1 MRWRFAVWVAV
12 AALGVLL
19 SGCGSTPDPNAE
31 KKPEDG
37 ANPDGT
43 NVIPWP
49 EGQTTTGGTVVYKL
63 EGATNISLA
72 HLLTRPRAELAA
84 QADECATGIA
94 YLEQLHQQGRL
105 PFLLLPDARLPLAVP
120 VLRQA

>member
-1 MRWRFAVWVAV
+1 MRWRFAAWVV
-12 AALGVLL
+12 AALSILL
-19 SGCGSTPDPNAE
+19 SGCGSTTPEPSAE
-31 KKPEDG
+31 RKPEDG
-37 ANPDGT
+37 SNPEA

-63 EGATNISLA
+63 EGATSISLA

-84 QADECATGIA
+84 QAEECASGIT

-120 VLRQA
+120 VLPQ